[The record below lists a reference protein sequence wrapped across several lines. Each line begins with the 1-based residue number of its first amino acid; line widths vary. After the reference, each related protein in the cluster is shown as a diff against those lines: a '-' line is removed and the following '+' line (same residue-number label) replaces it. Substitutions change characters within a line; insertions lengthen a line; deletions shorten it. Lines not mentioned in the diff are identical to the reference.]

1 MNSKYA
7 KILYLPH
14 HQSNSRKHM
23 SLEER
28 AAQFSP
34 FAALTGYDDQIE
46 DTNRFRED
54 RIELSEADL
63 EELNRAIHVLLTRVK
78 EQPEVEIVYYDTEA
92 EKYITKSGKIKHVY
106 EVERVLVFKDMSKV
120 SFNLII
126 QIKIR
131 DN

>member
-54 RIELSEADL
+54 RIELSETDL
-63 EELNRAIHVLLTRVK
+63 EELNHAIHVLLTRVK

-106 EVERVLVFKDMSKV
+106 EVERVLVFKDMTKV